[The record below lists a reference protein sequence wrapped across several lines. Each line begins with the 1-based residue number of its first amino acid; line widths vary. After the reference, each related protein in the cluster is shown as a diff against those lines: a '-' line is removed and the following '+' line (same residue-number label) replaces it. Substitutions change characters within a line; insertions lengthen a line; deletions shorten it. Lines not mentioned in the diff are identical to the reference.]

1 MPKYD
6 YKCQM
11 CNAMAEI
18 DIKITEDAIAP
29 MCCHI
34 PMQRDYTA
42 PGVIFKGTGW
52 EAQSDTQN

>member
-1 MPKYD
+1 MAIYNF
-6 YKCQM
+6 KCQM
-11 CNAMAEI
+11 CNAQAEI
-18 DIKITEDAIAP
+18 NIKITEDVIAP

-52 EAQSDTQN
+52 GKDK